1 MASNQVSPVVD
12 GDSKKVIEKKHFP
25 LFIDGELL
33 AEGGG
38 GTADSSDPA
47 TGLPIATFAVADV
60 AQADAAVA
68 AGRRAFDER
77 AWRGV
82 RPFERGR
89 VMLRIAEGLLAR
101 RDEIAR
107 SLTLDSGKPLRD
119 SYWEVDCTARFFE
132 FYGGY
137 CDKIQGA
144 QIPLGPGWMDWTVR
158 EPIGVSAHIVPWNY
172 PLQVAVRGVAPALA
186 TGCSV
191 VVKPS
196 METPG
201 ALVELCEIATEAG
214 LPAGILN
221 VVTGPGSTVGD
232 HIAKHAGVDQLTFTG
247 SVPAGIKV
255 TQAAATHNIP
265 VTMELGGK
273 SPQLLFADADLER
286 ALPVITNGMY
296 THAGQ
301 VCNAGTRLL
310 VEATIHDAVVERLA
324 ETIRGM
330 RLGHGL
336 DDPDLGPV
344 VSREQKDGIERYLDV
359 ASAEGNVVAGAELPD
374 DPPLRGGY
382 FVRPYLVTGID
393 NSASVA
399 KEEIFGPLLA
409 IVPFNDVGEAVRL
422 ANASEYGLVAGVFTG
437 SVSTAM
443 SCAEGLEAGQVWV
456 NSFAVGLDVEFPFGG
471 YKRSGFGREK
481 GLEALDAYLQVKNIC
496 VGF

>member
-1 MASNQVSPVVD
+1 MT
-12 GDSKKVIEKKHFP
+12 SKVHFP
-25 LFIDGELL
+25 LFIDGEAV

-38 GTADSSDPA
+38 GTEESLDPA
-47 TGLPIATFAVADV
+47 TGQPIATFAVADV
-60 AQADAAVA
+60 AQADTAVA
-68 AGRRAFDER
+68 AARGTFDDA
-77 AWRGV
+77 AWRGL

-89 VMLRIAEGLLAR
+89 VMLAIGAGLLKR

-119 SYWEVDCTARFFE
+119 SYWEVDCSARFFE

-137 CDKIQGA
+137 CDKIQGE
-144 QIPLGPGWMDWTVR
+144 QVPLGPGWMDWTVR

-186 TGCSV
+186 AGCSV

-201 ALVELCEIATEAG
+201 GLVELAEIAVEAG
-214 LPAGILN
+214 LPPGVLN
-221 VVTGPGSTVGD
+221 VVTGPGSTLGD
-232 HIAKHAGVDQLTFTG
+232 HIARHVDVDQLTFTG

-286 ALPVITNGMY
+286 ALPVIAAGMY

-310 VEATIHDAVVERLA
+310 VEASVHDTVVERLSEA
-324 ETIRGM
+324 IRTM

-336 DDPDLGPV
+336 QDPDLGPV
-344 VSREQKDGIERYLDV
+344 VSRQQKEDVERYLDI
-359 ASAEGNVVAGAELPD
+359 AESEGTVIAGAELPD
-374 DPPLRGGY
+374 DPSLRDGY
-382 FVRPYLVTGID
+382 FVRPYLVTGAD
-393 NSASVA
+393 NSTRVA
-399 KEEIFGPLLA
+399 REEIFGPLLTV
-409 IVPFNDVGEAVRL
+409 IPFTDVDEAVHV

-437 SVSTAM
+437 SVQTAM
-443 SCAEGLEAGQVWV
+443 TCAERLQAGQIWV
-456 NSFAVGLDVEFPFGG
+456 NSFGVGLDVEFPFGG

-481 GLEALDAYLQVKNIC
+481 GLAALDAYLQVKNIC